1 MKSSVYHVESSANQ
15 SSYAKRLAKI
25 ILGVFLMFACSQI
38 SIPLEPVPV
47 TLHTVGVLI
56 IGLTYRKSDAAYA
69 VGAFLALA
77 ALGAPV
83 LAGFTGG
90 LAIFFGSTG
99 GYMIGMLL
107 GAYSIAY
114 LQEKFGDDNMLKL
127 LAYSTVGLT
136 IIFALG
142 LSWLAYLIGIDK
154 AIQFG
159 FMPFIIP
166 GIVKCLFTASSVRLV
181 KNFSKK

>member
-25 ILGVFLMFACSQI
+25 ALGVFIMFICSQI
-38 SIPLEPVPV
+38 SIPLQPVPV
-47 TLHTVGVLI
+47 TLQTVGVLI
-56 IGLTYRKSDAAYA
+56 IGLTYKKSDAAYA
-69 VGAFLALA
+69 VGAFLAL
-77 ALGAPV
+77 GAIGIPV
-83 LAGFTGG
+83 FSGFRGG
-90 LAIFFGSTG
+90 MELFFLSTG
-99 GYMIGMLL
+99 GYLIGMLL

-136 IIFALG
+136 VIFALG
-142 LSWLAYLIGIDK
+142 LSWLAYLIGVEK

-159 FMPFIIP
+159 LMPFIIP